1 MYSKCLSMLLVI
13 AAFSL
18 TGCAT
23 PLSKEKAEVS
33 TGIASSLPISVSVID
48 ARPYVINT
56 SKGEDFEGI
65 QRVAFGIPTDFSR
78 AKIARSDPTNK
89 WGYVDQSL
97 SDLLAGMVSSALDKN
112 GNSVSINKYPPGT
125 SVTEVFRKKSS
136 SEKALLINVSQSKV
150 DFGFG
155 FSYVYEFRF
164 NYSHGDKT
172 VEYPVAGAIKSMSE
186 IMTVAE
192 ENNANI
198 PDLLTLIYKDILEK
212 GLKQIELFERS
223 ISN

>member
-1 MYSKCLSMLLVI
+1 M
-13 AAFSL
+13 
-18 TGCAT
+18 
-23 PLSKEKAEVS
+23 
-33 TGIASSLPISVSVID
+33 
-48 ARPYVINT
+48 
-56 SKGEDFEGI
+56 
-65 QRVAFGIPTDFSR
+65 
-78 AKIARSDPTNK
+78 
-89 WGYVDQSL
+89 
-97 SDLLAGMVSSALDKN
+97 
-112 GNSVSINKYPPGT
+112 
-125 SVTEVFRKKSS
+125 TEVFRKKSS